1 MTGAARRACCCA
13 VLAAAVAVL
22 AAAVSAARTQVAS
35 PSRARAA
42 SPSRDVLL
50 TANSRDGTVTF
61 IDAHTFRVLGS
72 LNVIPDG
79 NTPRDPG
86 QAAIYPTLVQR
97 EGVNYAQDMAIS
109 PDGQVLYV
117 SRGYLGDVAAF
128 SIATGQ
134 MLWRRQVTSQ
144 RSDHVAL
151 SPDGRLLFVSAL
163 TTNQVQVIDTRT
175 ASFVGS
181 FMTGDW
187 PHVLGFSPDGR
198 YIYNGSLG
206 NQLLPSGADGRKQLT
221 VADAH
226 TFQVVRTY
234 QFNAGVR
241 PFVIT
246 PDGRIMF
253 LQLSYFNG
261 FIEYDLQ
268 TGQTLATV
276 NLPLSPEAQRMSPQ
290 SYPNQAAH
298 HGIALSPDGRY
309 VCDAGTISNYVALV
323 SRPALSL
330 AAIIPVGD
338 DPGWAISS
346 LDGRFCLVTSRG
358 AHANS
363 VSVISYAERK
373 EVARIPVGL
382 HPQFELE
389 APIPESVLRSAGLL
403 GAGGAPGS
411 GAGPGATS
419 PPRRRPGPCAPQRLT
434 FALPRSHG
442 RIVRVAVYVD
452 GRRVL
457 RRHGRRLTSVHIIRP
472 ARANFSLRIVAVTAR
487 HRRVVSRRRYT
498 GCSVFVPG
506 ATRAVERARR

>member
-1 MTGAARRACCCA
+1 MTGARRRAWRRS
-13 VLAAAVAVL
+13 VLAALVALL
-22 AAAVSAARTQVAS
+22 ALAGPAARAQ
-35 PSRARAA
+35 AA
-42 SPSRDVLL
+42 PPVRDMFL
-50 TANSRDGTVTF
+50 TANSSDGTVTF
-61 IDAHTFRVLGS
+61 IDAHSFRVLGS

-79 NTPRDPG
+79 NTPRDPA
-86 QAAIYPTLVQR
+86 QAAIYQPLVSR
-97 EGVNYAQDMAIS
+97 EGVNYAQDMAVS

-128 SIATGQ
+128 SIATGKE
-134 MLWRRQVTSQ
+134 LWRLQTMSQ
-144 RSDHVAL
+144 RADHVIL
-151 SPDGRLLFVSAL
+151 SPDGSLLFVSAL

-187 PHVLGFSPDGR
+187 PHVLGLSPDGR
-198 YIYNGSLG
+198 YVYNGSLG

-234 QFNAGVR
+234 PFNAGVR

-261 FIEYDLQ
+261 FIEFDLQ

-276 NLPLSPEAQRMSPQ
+276 NLPLSPEAQQMSPS

-298 HGIALSPDGRY
+298 HGIALSLDGRY

-323 SRPALSL
+323 NRPALTV

-346 LDGRFCLVTSRG
+346 LDGRYCVVTSRG
-358 AHANS
+358 AHANT
-363 VSVISYAERK
+363 VSVISYAQHR

-382 HPQFELE
+382 HPQFVLE
-389 APIPESVLRSAGLL
+389 AAIPEATLRAAGLL
-403 GAGGAPGS
+403 NAAGGPAGGGPGS
-411 GAGPGATS
+411 RSPAGS
-419 PPRRRPGPCAPQRLT
+419 RSGPCAPQRLT
-434 FALPRSHG
+434 FALRRRHR
-442 RIVRVAVYVD
+442 RIVRVTVFVD

-457 RRHGRRLTSVHIIRP
+457 RRHGRRISSVHITRP
-472 ARANFSLRIVAVTAR
+472 ARPDFSVRVVALTAHR
-487 HRRVVSRRRYT
+487 RRVVIARRYT
-498 GCSVFVPG
+498 GCSVFAPG
-506 ATRAVERARR
+506 VAATAPRAERRGP